1 VDIFPVTKEFIVR
14 QAHPLADAI
23 NEFEHNPLSRA
34 ISFL

>member
-14 QAHPLADAI
+14 QAHPLGDAI